1 MWEKIAGIILRN
13 RLAFLIGILGITL
26 FMGYQATKVEVAYNQ
41 QNLVPDSD
49 LDLIEYQ
56 DFKKEFGED
65 GNKLVAGFTSDKIE
79 TKEMYNAIEK
89 QSTRLEK
96 IDGVKDVV
104 SLARI
109 KNIKLDTGTQKFKVE
124 NLQTG
129 LLKDDKEAES
139 FFTHLNDVLFYK
151 GLIYNKEKEVTL
163 FVISIEKEKLESKS
177 RVNLINGIRDELNG
191 FGEKNKVDVNFSG
204 LPYVRHTLSTKV
216 ADELVMFTFLALGV
230 MTILLLFFF
239 RSFANFIIS
248 FTVVVFGVVWG
259 MGWTGM
265 LGYKVSLL
273 TGLLPPL
280 IVVIGIPNCI
290 YLINKYHDEFK
301 KHGNKAKAL
310 SRVIAKVGVAALL
323 TNTTTA
329 IGFGVFYYTK
339 TVVLE
344 QFGIVTFLSL
354 MSIFFLS
361 ILIIPILLSYMK
373 VPTPKQTKHLENR
386 SLGKVMDW
394 LHLQVTDH
402 RRRIYYFTVIMAVFA
417 FAGLYRLKPL
427 VFMVD
432 DIPHTDRLYTDLMFF
447 EENFNGVMPFEI
459 VINSGEQ
466 DGIKNWSTLNKIKKL
481 QNKINLK
488 YEEFSKP
495 LSVVEVISFA
505 NQAYNKQNI
514 KAYKIPTRQNLF
526 DVIDCMPESK
536 EGKLTMLSSM
546 VDKNYSKARISYQ
559 MADVGSERTEV
570 IKNEIAAEI
579 EQIFPKDEFEYQI
592 TGTTNVF
599 LKGNKYLVRSL
610 IQSLLIAFV
619 IIALIMASLFTS
631 VKMVLVSLI
640 PNVVPLLITSGIM
653 GHLGIPLKP
662 STILVFSVAFGI
674 AVDDTIHFLAK
685 FRQELMTPNISMRVA
700 VTTSLRETGISMI
713 YTSIVLF
720 FGFIMFGFS
729 TFQGTVAL
737 GLLTAVTLLVALFSN
752 LLLLPS
758 LLLSYE
764 RRLNAREELKESVIE
779 LPSPDKE

>member
-13 RLAFLIGILGITL
+13 RLAILIVIAGLTV
-26 FMGYQATKVEVAYNQ
+26 FMGFQATKVEIAYNQ
-41 QNLVPDSD
+41 QNLVPDNDID
-49 LDLIEYQ
+49 LLEYQ
-56 DFKKEFGED
+56 KFKKEFGED
-65 GNKLVAGFTSDKIE
+65 GNKLVVGFKSDKIE
-79 TKEMYNAIEK
+79 TVALYNAIDA
-89 QSTRLEK
+89 QSAKLEK
-96 IDGVKDVV
+96 LDGVLDVV

-109 KNIKLDTGTQKFKVE
+109 KNIELNDSTQKFEVK
-124 NLQTG
+124 NLSEG
-129 LLKDDKEAES
+129 KFNSEEEKEE
-139 FFTHLNDVLFYK
+139 FFDQLRKNRFYK
-151 GLIYNKEKEVTL
+151 GLIYNQEKNVTL
-163 FVISIEKEKLESKS
+163 FLVSISKEKLESKQ
-177 RVNLINGIRDELNG
+177 RVELINSIRENFESFGKANGLELHY
-191 FGEKNKVDVNFSG
+191 SG
-204 LPYVRHTLSTKV
+204 LPFVRHTLSTKV

-230 MTILLLFFF
+230 MTVLLLFFF
-239 RSFANFIIS
+239 RSFSNFAIS

-259 MGWTGM
+259 LGWTGM

-310 SRVIAKVGVAALL
+310 SRIISKVGVAALL

-344 QFGIVTFLSL
+344 QFGLVTFLSL

-361 ILIIPILLSYMK
+361 ILIIPIMLSYLK
-373 VPTPKQTKHLENR
+373 TPTKKQTKHLESK
-386 SLGKVMDW
+386 SLAKIMDW
-394 LHLQVTDH
+394 LHIQVTAH
-402 RRRIYYFTVIMAVFA
+402 RRRVYYFTVIMAVFA

-432 DIPHTDRLYTDLMFF
+432 DIPHSDKLYTDLLFF

-459 VINSGEQ
+459 VINSGEK
-466 DGIKNWSTLNKIKKL
+466 DGIKDWNTLNKIYKL
-481 QNKINLK
+481 QKKINNK
-488 YEEFSKP
+488 FTEFSKP
-495 LSVVEVISFA
+495 LSVVEVVSFA
-505 NQAYNKQNI
+505 NMAYNEQNP
-514 KAYKIPTRQNLF
+514 ARFRIPNRGDLL
-526 DVIDCMPESK
+526 DVISAIPETKKGSVNLL
-536 EGKLTMLSSM
+536 GSM
-546 VDKNYSKARISYQ
+546 VDADYSKARISYQ
-559 MADVGSERTEV
+559 MADVGSERTEQ

-579 EQIFPKDEFEYQI
+579 EQIFPADEFEYQI
-592 TGTTNVF
+592 TGTTNIF

-685 FRQELMTPNISMRVA
+685 FRQELKTPNVPLKHA
-700 VTTSLRETGISMI
+700 VTLSLKETGISMI

-737 GLLTAVTLLVALFSN
+737 GLLTSLTLLVALFSN

-764 RRLNAREELKESVIE
+764 KRLNAREELKESVIE
-779 LPSPDKE
+779 YPSEDDE

>member
-13 RLAFLIGILGITL
+13 RLAILIVIACLTV
-26 FMGYQATKVEVAYNQ
+26 FMGFQATKVEIAYNQ

-49 LDLIEYQ
+49 IDLLEYQ
-56 DFKKEFGED
+56 QFKKEFGED
-65 GNKLVAGFTSDKIE
+65 GNKLVVGFKSDKIE
-79 TKEMYNAIEK
+79 TLSLYNSIDDYSS
-89 QSTRLEK
+89 QVEK
-96 IDGVKDVV
+96 IDGVLDVV

-109 KNIKLDTGTQKFKVE
+109 KNIELNDSTQKFEVK
-124 NLQTG
+124 NLASGEIKTEAD
-129 LLKDDKEAES
+129 KDA
-139 FFTHLNDVLFYK
+139 FFANLNKNRFYK
-151 GLIYNKEKEVTL
+151 GLIYNPKNKVTL
-163 FVISIEKEKLESKS
+163 FLVSISKEKLESKS
-177 RVNLINGIRDELNG
+177 RVNLINSIKDKFDA
-191 FGEKNKVDVNFSG
+191 FGKANNLDLHYSG
-204 LPYVRHTLSTKV
+204 LPFVRHTLSTKV
-216 ADELVMFTFLALGV
+216 ADELVLFTFLALGV

-239 RSFANFIIS
+239 RSFANLAIS

-259 MGWTGM
+259 LGWTGM

-310 SRVIAKVGVAALL
+310 SRIISKVGVAALL

-373 VPTPKQTKHLENR
+373 TPTKKQTKHLESKR
-386 SLGKVMDW
+386 MGKIIDW
-394 LHLQVTDH
+394 LHVQVSDH
-402 RRRIYYFTVIMAVFA
+402 RRRVYYFTVIIAVFA

-427 VFMVD
+427 VYMVD
-432 DIPHTDRLYTDLMFF
+432 DIPHSDRLYTDLMFF
-447 EENFNGVMPFEI
+447 EDNFNGVMPFEI
-459 VINSGEQ
+459 VINSGEV
-466 DGIKNWSTLNKIKKL
+466 DGIKDWNTLNKIYKL
-481 QNKINLK
+481 QKKINSK
-488 YEEFSKP
+488 YTEFSKP
-495 LSVVEVISFA
+495 LSVVEVVSFA
-505 NQAYNKQNI
+505 NMAYNDQNP
-514 KAYKIPTRQNLF
+514 ARYRIPNRSDLL
-526 DVIDCMPESK
+526 DVISAIPETK
-536 EGKLTMLSSM
+536 KGNVNLLGSM
-546 VDKNYSKARISYQ
+546 VDADYSKARISYQ
-559 MADVGSERTEV
+559 MADVGSERTEL
-570 IKNEIAAEI
+570 IKNEIAHEI
-579 EQIFPKDEFEYQI
+579 EQIFPQDEFEYQI
-592 TGTTNVF
+592 TGTTNIF

-610 IQSLLIAFV
+610 VQSLLIAFV

-631 VKMVLVSLI
+631 VKMVLVSMI
-640 PNVVPLLITSGIM
+640 PNMIPLLITSGIM

-685 FRQELMTPNISMRVA
+685 FRQELKTPNLSMKDA
-700 VTTSLRETGISMI
+700 VTLSIKETGVSMI

-729 TFQGTVAL
+729 SFQGTVAL
-737 GLLTAVTLLVALFSN
+737 GLLTSLTLFVALFSN

-764 RRLNAREELKESVIE
+764 KRLNVREELKESVIE
-779 LPSPDKE
+779 YPSEDDE

>member
-1 MWEKIAGIILRN
+1 
-13 RLAFLIGILGITL
+13 
-26 FMGYQATKVEVAYNQ
+26 
-41 QNLVPDSD
+41 
-49 LDLIEYQ
+49 
-56 DFKKEFGED
+56 
-65 GNKLVAGFTSDKIE
+65 
-79 TKEMYNAIEK
+79 
-89 QSTRLEK
+89 
-96 IDGVKDVV
+96 
-104 SLARI
+104 
-109 KNIKLDTGTQKFKVE
+109 
-124 NLQTG
+124 
-129 LLKDDKEAES
+129 
-139 FFTHLNDVLFYK
+139 
-151 GLIYNKEKEVTL
+151 
-163 FVISIEKEKLESKS
+163 
-177 RVNLINGIRDELNG
+177 
-191 FGEKNKVDVNFSG
+191 
-204 LPYVRHTLSTKV
+204 
-216 ADELVMFTFLALGV
+216 
-230 MTILLLFFF
+230 
-239 RSFANFIIS
+239 
-248 FTVVVFGVVWG
+248 
-259 MGWTGM
+259 MGWTGL

-361 ILIIPILLSYMK
+361 ILIIPIMLSYMK
-373 VPTPKQTKHLENR
+373 EPTAKQTKHLENK
-386 SLGKVMDW
+386 SLAKVMDW
-394 LHLQVTDH
+394 LHVQVTDH

-417 FAGLYRLKPL
+417 IAGLYRLKPL

-432 DIPHTDRLYTDLMFF
+432 DIPHSDRLYTDLMFF

-466 DGIKNWSTLNKIKKL
+466 DGIKNWSTLNKIRKL
-481 QNKINLK
+481 QKKIDVK
-488 YEEFSKP
+488 YKEFSKP
-495 LSVVEVISFA
+495 LSAVEVISFA
-505 NQAYNKQNI
+505 NQAYHDQNV
-514 KAYKIPTRQNLF
+514 ARYRIPNRNELL
-526 DVIDCMPESK
+526 DVIDCMPDTK
-536 EGKLTMLSSM
+536 EDNLTMLSSM

-559 MADVGSERTEV
+559 IADVGSERAEV
-570 IKNEIAAEI
+570 IKNEIAREI
-579 EQIFPKDEFEYQI
+579 EQIFPKDDFEYQI

-610 IQSLLIAFV
+610 VQSLLIAFV
-619 IIALIMASLFTS
+619 IIALIMAYLFTS

-653 GHLGIPLKP
+653 GHLGVPLKP

-685 FRQELMTPNISMRVA
+685 FRQELKMPNLSMRMA
-700 VTTSLRETGISMI
+700 VTNSLRETGISMI

-720 FGFIMFGFS
+720 FGFIIFGFS

-764 RRLNAREELKESVIE
+764 KRLNAREELKDSVITYPNGDE
-779 LPSPDKE
+779 E